1 MTSVDMNVGI
11 YETFK
16 KPNEFTSTPV
26 TPPIPMSESKLSYLL
41 RGNVVDDV
49 PLLQPADFVK
59 GKKPLRVYVSSLLRT
74 WETAFLLFLSFLINI
89 IDPEY
94 IPVLVLVV
102 SPFLREEEN
111 SVVGIKGINA
121 SNEPGEI
128 VDNIMQF
135 LKFIDLYILLSNRDP
150 ILKKP
155 FDSDPKK
162 FNIVV
167 EFSPTQKLYI
177 HVDRTNPNH
186 IIFDYDLTGAGID
199 DEQKTQIETYLKEI
213 ISLNEENIDFIKNI
227 INDSS
232 KEYQDM
238 DLTKIRPTPYN
249 SDTISKDTQVNLPYT
264 LTEMDELQFNS
275 FDAFSNY
282 FPDIFNYL
290 KWVISVKKHPK
301 NIPIF
306 AVSHSGS
313 MQNFLNK
320 IFYYF
325 NLPTNDIKP
334 SGNFIRTYEY
344 CTKTNLWSF
353 TLSYMGYSVIIFR
366 HGFTCDNMYKKAG
379 ILKTGMGRIGGYYT
393 HLSMWGIYSVKL
405 FCEKNYIILTNL
417 TGIRDSILSIRP
429 GFPKQP
435 KDKIV
440 GKNLPN
446 EITCGDYNK
455 GNSLRFNKGIKV
467 SDSSI
472 LVITQKSSPVIASMN
487 FTNLKKS
494 IQLTHVKSD
503 VDSDIDKSIHELI
516 SIEFTDCPNTG
527 SQFLGKTFGS
537 TFGCIKLSCVYN
549 GRYVIIRPYMDKK
562 NSSTMYEISYYD
574 TSSDVNNGLMDSKKV
589 EINNGLKNI
598 LEYEKMLVFLFNYDS
613 GTSLTSIITN
623 FNISSVVNILMNT
636 TMPRV
641 IQILKTSTNAK
652 IDDVLDAIYSTL

>member
-11 YETFK
+11 YKKFK
-16 KPNEFTSTPV
+16 ESSDATPT
-26 TPPIPMSESKLSYLL
+26 TPPIPKSEAKLSYLL

-59 GKKPLRVYVSSLLRT
+59 EKKPLRVYVSSLLRT
-74 WETAFLLFLSFLINI
+74 WETAFLLFLSFLINST
-89 IDPEY
+89 DPEY

-102 SPFLREEEN
+102 SPFLREEEKTIL
-111 SVVGIKGINA
+111 GFKGFNA

-135 LKFIDLYILLSNRDP
+135 LKFINLYILLSNRDSK
-150 ILKKP
+150 LKEP

-177 HVDRTNPNH
+177 HVDSTNPNH
-186 IIFDYDLTGAGID
+186 IIFDYDLTDTGID
-199 DEQKTQIETYLKEI
+199 DAQKKQIETYLKEI
-213 ISLNEENIDFIKNI
+213 ISLNEGNIAFIKQI
-227 INDSS
+227 IDDSS
-232 KEYQDM
+232 TEYVGKDFT
-238 DLTKIRPTPYN
+238 TKPPTPYN
-249 SDTISKDTQVNLPYT
+249 SFTISKDTQVNLPYT
-264 LTEMDELQFNS
+264 LTEMDESQFDS
-275 FDAFSNY
+275 FDTFSNY

-306 AVSHSGS
+306 AVSHSGN

-325 NLPTNDIKP
+325 NLPTNHKQPSSDFIKM
-334 SGNFIRTYEY
+334 YEY
-344 CTKTNLWSF
+344 SIETNLWSF
-353 TLSYMGYSVIIFR
+353 TLNYMGYVVIIFR
-366 HGFTCDNMYKKAG
+366 HGFTCDNMYVNAG
-379 ILKTGMGRIGGYYT
+379 LVNKRFGGYYT

-405 FCEKNYIILTNL
+405 FCKKNYEKLKDI
-417 TGIRDSILSIRP
+417 TGIRDSILTIRL

-455 GNSLRFNKGIKV
+455 GKPLRFNKNI
-467 SDSSI
+467 
-472 LVITQKSSPVIASMN
+472 PVTDLSNVVTASRN
-487 FTNLKKS
+487 STNLKKS

-503 VDSDIDKSIHELI
+503 VDSDIDKSIQELI

-549 GRYVIIRPYMDKK
+549 GRYVIIRPYIDKA
-562 NSSTMYEISYYD
+562 NGSNMYEISFYD
-574 TSSDVNNGLMDSKKV
+574 TSNDEKKGLVETKEVKIDST
-589 EINNGLKNI
+589 LKNI
-598 LEYEKMLVFLFNYDS
+598 LEYEKIVIFLFNYVS
-613 GTSLTSIITN
+613 GMDDFSIISN

-636 TMPRV
+636 TMKRV
-641 IQILKTSTNAK
+641 IEILKTSTNAN
-652 IDDVLDAIYSTL
+652 IEVPDYIYST

>member
-1 MTSVDMNVGI
+1 MTSVDTNIGI
-11 YETFK
+11 YKKFK
-16 KPNEFTSTPV
+16 KQNEFTPTPT
-26 TPPIPMSESKLSYLL
+26 TPPIPESEAKLSYLL

-59 GKKPLRVYVSSLLRT
+59 EKKPLRVYVSSLLRT
-74 WETAFLLFLSFLINI
+74 WETAFLLFLSFLINSTDP
-89 IDPEY
+89 DPEY

-102 SPFLREEEN
+102 SPFLREEEK

-121 SNEPGEI
+121 SNEPGKI
-128 VDNIMQF
+128 FDNIMQF
-135 LKFIDLYILLSNRDP
+135 LKFIDLYILLSNNSVP
-150 ILKKP
+150 EVNAP
-155 FDSDPKK
+155 FDRDPKK

-177 HVDRTNPNH
+177 HIDRTRPDN
-186 IIFDYDLTGAGID
+186 IIFDYDLSDTGID
-199 DEQKTQIETYLKEI
+199 DGKKDEI
-213 ISLNEENIDFIKNI
+213 ITYVNQIVPLTQDNISFIKTTITDTSTAYNGV
-227 INDSS
+227 
-232 KEYQDM
+232 
-238 DLTKIRPTPYN
+238 DLTNIPPTHYN
-249 SDTISKDTQVNLPYT
+249 SFTINAATQVNLPYT
-264 LTEMDELQFNS
+264 LTEMDESQFDS
-275 FDAFSNY
+275 FDTFSNY

-306 AVSHSGS
+306 AVCHSGT

-325 NLPTNDIKP
+325 NLPTNGIKP
-334 SGNFIRTYEY
+334 SGSFIKTYEY

-366 HGFTCDNMYKKAG
+366 HGFTCDNMYEKAG
-379 ILKTGMGRIGGYYT
+379 FFKTGDRIGGYYT

-405 FCEKNYIILTNL
+405 FCEKNYSILTNI
-417 TGIRDSILSIRP
+417 TGIRDSILTIRP

-446 EITCGDYNK
+446 EITCGDYNEGK
-455 GNSLRFNKGIKV
+455 SLRFNKNIPV
-467 SDSSI
+467 TESSN
-472 LVITQKSSPVIASMN
+472 VVTASRN
-487 FTNLKKS
+487 STNLKKS
-494 IQLTHVKSD
+494 IQLTHVKSV
-503 VDSDIDKSIHELI
+503 VDSDIDKSIYELI

-549 GRYVIIRPYMDKK
+549 GRYVIIRPYLHKT
-562 NSSTMYEISYYD
+562 NGSTMYKISFYD
-574 TSSDVNNGLMDSKKV
+574 TSNDENKGLVETKEVKIDSR
-589 EINNGLKNI
+589 LKNI

-613 GTSLTSIITN
+613 GTSLTSIVTN
-623 FNISSVVNILMNT
+623 FNISGVVHILMNT

-652 IDDVLDAIYSTL
+652 IDVPDYIYSM

>member
-11 YETFK
+11 YEKFK
-16 KPNEFTSTPV
+16 KPNEFTPTPT
-26 TPPIPMSESKLSYLL
+26 TPPIPESEAKLSYLL

-59 GKKPLRVYVSSLLRT
+59 EKKPLRVYVSSLLRT
-74 WETAFLLFLSFLINI
+74 WETAFLLFLSFLINST
-89 IDPEY
+89 DPEY

-102 SPFLREEEN
+102 SPFLREEEK
-111 SVVGIKGINA
+111 SVLRIKGINA
-121 SNEPGEI
+121 SNKPGEI

-135 LKFIDLYILLSNRDP
+135 LKFIDLYILLSNRHSN
-150 ILKKP
+150 LKEP

-177 HVDRTNPNH
+177 HVDSRNPNH
-186 IIFDYDLTGAGID
+186 IIFDYDLTDTGID
-199 DEQKTQIETYLKEI
+199 DTQKTQIETYLKEI
-213 ISLNEENIDFIKNI
+213 ISLNEENIAFIKKI
-227 INDSS
+227 IDDSS
-232 KEYQDM
+232 EEYRGM
-238 DLTKIRPTPYN
+238 DLNSMPPTPYN
-249 SDTISKDTQVNLPYT
+249 SVTISKATQVNLPYT
-264 LTEMDELQFNS
+264 LTEMDESQFDS
-275 FDAFSNY
+275 FDTFSNY

-306 AVSHSGS
+306 AVSHSGN

-325 NLPTNDIKP
+325 NLPMNEKQP
-334 SGNFIRTYEY
+334 SGSFIKTYEY

-366 HGFTCDNMYKKAG
+366 HGFTCDNMYEKAG
-379 ILKTGMGRIGGYYT
+379 IFKTGSRLGGHYT

-405 FCEKNYIILTNL
+405 FCEKNYSILTNL

-446 EITCGDYNK
+446 EITCGNYNEGK
-455 GNSLRFNKGIKV
+455 SLRFNKGIKV
-467 SDSSI
+467 TESSI
-472 LVITQKSSPVIASMN
+472 LVITKKSSPVIASMN

-503 VDSDIDKSIHELI
+503 VDSDIDKSIYELI
-516 SIEFTDCPNTG
+516 SIEFTDCPKK
-527 SQFLGKTFGS
+527 SLFG

-549 GRYVIIRPYMDKK
+549 GRYVIIRPYIDKTDGF
-562 NSSTMYEISYYD
+562 SMYEISFYD
-574 TSSDVNNGLMDSKKV
+574 TSNEDNKGPEDIKNVKIDDSK
-589 EINNGLKNI
+589 LKNI

-613 GTSLTSIITN
+613 GTSLTSIVTN

-636 TMPRV
+636 TMRRV

-652 IDDVLDAIYSTL
+652 IEVPDYIYSM

>member
-11 YETFK
+11 YEKFK
-16 KPNEFTSTPV
+16 KSSDAT
-26 TPPIPMSESKLSYLL
+26 PIPIPKSEAKLSYLL

-59 GKKPLRVYVSSLLRT
+59 EKKPLRVYGSSLLRT
-74 WETAFLLFLSFLINI
+74 WESAFLLFLQFLKDDS
-89 IDPEY
+89 DPTY
-94 IPVLVLVV
+94 TPVLVLVV
-102 SPFLREEEN
+102 SPFLREEEKTFL
-111 SVVGIKGINA
+111 GFKGINA

-135 LKFIDLYILLSNRDP
+135 LKFINLYILLSNRDSK
-150 ILKKP
+150 LKEP

-177 HVDRTNPNH
+177 HVDSTNPNH
-186 IIFDYDLTGAGID
+186 IIFDYDLTDTGIGD
-199 DEQKTQIETYLKEI
+199 TQKTQIETYLKEI
-213 ISLNEENIDFIKNI
+213 ISLNEGNIDFITQI
-227 INDSS
+227 IDDSS
-232 KEYQDM
+232 TEYVGK
-238 DLTKIRPTPYN
+238 DLTSKPPTPYN
-249 SDTISKDTQVNLPYT
+249 SVTISKDTQVNLPYT
-264 LTEMDELQFNS
+264 LTEMDELQFDK
-275 FDAFSNY
+275 FDTFSNY

-306 AVSHSGS
+306 AVSHSGN

-325 NLPTNDIKP
+325 NLPTNNKQP
-334 SGNFIRTYEY
+334 SSDFIGMYEY
-344 CTKTNLWSF
+344 SIETNLWSF
-353 TLSYMGYSVIIFR
+353 TLNYMGYVVIIFR
-366 HGFTCDNMYKKAG
+366 HGFTCDNMYEKAG
-379 ILKTGMGRIGGYYT
+379 LVNKRLGGYYT

-405 FCEKNYIILTNL
+405 FCKKNYEKLKDI
-417 TGIRDSILSIRP
+417 TGIRDSILSIRC

-440 GKNLPN
+440 VTSLPN

-455 GNSLRFNKGIKV
+455 GKSLRFNKGIAVTK
-467 SDSSI
+467 SSI
-472 LVITQKSSPVIASMN
+472 LVITHKSSPVIASMN

-503 VDSDIDKSIHELI
+503 VDSDIDKSIQELI
-516 SIEFTDCPNTG
+516 SIEFTDCPKKSLIG
-527 SQFLGKTFGS
+527 

-549 GRYVIIRPYMDKK
+549 GRYVIIHPYIDKGTGFSK
-562 NSSTMYEISYYD
+562 YKISFYD
-574 TSSDVNNGLMDSKKV
+574 TSYDENKEGLMKTEEVPIDSR
-589 EINNGLKNI
+589 LKNI
-598 LEYEKMLVFLFNYDS
+598 LEYEKILLFLFYYVS
-613 GTSLTSIITN
+613 GMDNSSIISN

-641 IQILKTSTNAK
+641 IEILKTSTNAN
-652 IDDVLDAIYSTL
+652 IEVPDYIYSK